1 MKFFKW
7 KIYIIT
13 TLVCL
18 SPILFGL
25 ALWDKLPQQIA
36 IHFDFQGNPDN
47 FASRGFAVF
56 GLPLI
61 MVFTHTISCFA
72 NDFDS
77 YKRETNTKLE
87 MVVKWIIPCLTIA
100 LQIIT
105 LGIGLGWNIDVR
117 KSACFLVGIMF
128 IVLGSYIPNLDRLNG
143 IKMEPE
149 KAKKVNRFMG
159 YGMVVLGIL
168 LIISIFLSP
177 VYSTACL
184 FLIFPYTIISL
195 IYAMVIKKRP

>member
-25 ALWDKLPQQIA
+25 ALWDKLPQQMA

-47 FASRGFAVF
+47 FASRGFTVF
-56 GLPLI
+56 GLPLL
-61 MVFTHTISCFA
+61 MVFTHTICCIAS
-72 NDFDS
+72 DFDL
-77 YKRETNTKLE
+77 YKRETNPKLE
-87 MVVKWIIPCLTIA
+87 TVVKWIIPCLTIA

-128 IVLGSYIPNLDRLNG
+128 IVLGNYVPKFDRLNG
-143 IKMEPE
+143 IKMSPE
-149 KAKKVNRFMG
+149 KAKKFNSFMG
-159 YGMVVLGIL
+159 RGMIVLGIL
-168 LIISIFLSP
+168 
-177 VYSTACL
+177 
-184 FLIFPYTIISL
+184 FLIGAFLPPRYGIALILLVIPYSL
-195 IYAMVIKKRP
+195 ISFIYAIIIAKRP

>member
-18 SPILFGL
+18 SPVLFGL
-25 ALWDKLPQQIA
+25 ALWDKLPQQMA

-47 FASRGFAVF
+47 FASRGFTIF
-56 GLPLI
+56 GLPLL
-61 MVFTHTISCFA
+61 MVLTHTICCFA
-72 NDFDS
+72 SDFDL
-77 YKRETNTKLE
+77 YKRGTNTKLE
-87 MVVKWIIPCLTIA
+87 TVVKWIIPCLTIA
-100 LQIIT
+100 FQVIT

-128 IVLGSYIPNLDRLNG
+128 IVLGNYVPKFDRLNG

-159 YGMVVLGIL
+159 YGIVVLGIL
-168 LIISIFLSP
+168 LIISIFLPP
-177 VYSTACL
+177 VYSTVCL